1 MPFDDASFDLV
12 VSTFSMH
19 HWDDKAGGLAEICR
33 VLRPGS
39 RALIWDLRRGF
50 SLFHLRTPDPLDG
63 LDEAP
68 LEVRD
73 VREWAWPFGFTFFRR
88 IELGGPSNRPSS
100 PPDVPRRFAQVDVFS
115 DTPYLGNPLA
125 VVLDGD
131 GLTSDQMQRFAAWT
145 NLSETTFVVATTDP
159 AADYAVRIFDTRA
172 SCRSRATRRSGR
184 VTPGLPPGAAHG
196 TANGSSRSAGPG
208 WSPSAGR
215 RPCVPSPDPFRS
227 GPVDEALVRRIADVL
242 RIERE
247 AIVDTQ
253 WAANGPNWVVA
264 LLGSADAVLALE
276 PGFVDFDLGVVGP
289 YPAGSPEA
297 FEVRA
302 FFPKDGQTAEDP
314 VTGSLNGALAE
325 WLVRTGRATLPYVAG
340 QGRALGRA
348 GRVHLSADEDGAI
361 WVAGARDMRDRRGRA
376 LARPRRRRQERR
388 LSRRSPRTTSRRRS

>member
-1 MPFDDASFDLV
+1 M
-12 VSTFSMH
+12 
-19 HWDDKAGGLAEICR
+19 
-33 VLRPGS
+33 
-39 RALIWDLRRGF
+39 
-50 SLFHLRTPDPLDG
+50 
-63 LDEAP
+63 
-68 LEVRD
+68 
-73 VREWAWPFGFTFFRR
+73 
-88 IELGGPSNRPSS
+88 
-100 PPDVPRRFAQVDVFS
+100 PRRFAQVDVFS

-131 GLTSDQMQRFAAWT
+131 GLTGDQMQRFAAWT
-145 NLSETTFVVATTDP
+145 NLSETTFVVAATDP
-159 AADYAVRIFDTRA
+159 AADYAVRIFDTA
-172 SCRSRATRRSGR
+172 SELPFAGHPTLGTCHAWLAAGGRPRDGERIVQECGAGLVTVRR
-184 VTPGLPPGAAHG
+184 
-196 TANGSSRSAGPG
+196 TANGLAFK
-208 WSPSAGR
+208 
-215 RPCVPSPDPFRS
+215 SPDPFRS

-242 RIERE
+242 RIERD

-276 PGFVDFDLGVVGP
+276 PGYVDFDLGVVGP
-289 YPAGSPEA
+289 YPHGSPEA

-361 WVAGARDMRDRRGRA
+361 WVAGA
-376 LARPRRRRQERR
+376 
-388 LSRRSPRTTSRRRS
+388 TTTCVTGEVEL